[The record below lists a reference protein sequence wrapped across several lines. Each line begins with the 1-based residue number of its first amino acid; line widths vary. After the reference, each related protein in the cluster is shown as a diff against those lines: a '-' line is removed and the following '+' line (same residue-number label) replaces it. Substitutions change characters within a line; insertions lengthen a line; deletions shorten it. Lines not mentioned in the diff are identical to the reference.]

1 MKIKSWWQ
9 YLIKSILIMDY
20 KHYIGL
26 SLFVV
31 LPVMLIHL
39 VAYENGIKVLNI
51 FATVLYLVYWMVYG
65 FYAGYKKAKNFLIF
79 SFIFWGLNL
88 GLIIMEYTI
97 KLPGLLNFFPA
108 YTVLA
113 PMNHFD
119 YLIGQLHIVS
129 SRLTRYC
136 LLIIPPITC
145 SLFGYLLGLMKYN
158 LNLKRKKS

>member
-1 MKIKSWWQ
+1 MTKLFVGIIVGAIVAYVMWHIGISVAVRTLYYYIIQKSGVKLMKIKSWWQ

-20 KHYIGL
+20 KHYIGW

-79 SFIFWGLNL
+79 NL
-88 GLIIMEYTI
+88 
-97 KLPGLLNFFPA
+97 P
-108 YTVLA
+108 
-113 PMNHFD
+113 
-119 YLIGQLHIVS
+119 QLQE
-129 SRLTRYC
+129 
-136 LLIIPPITC
+136 
-145 SLFGYLLGLMKYN
+145 
-158 LNLKRKKS
+158 